1 MPAIAK
7 VNLASAEQDALMN
20 DYYSTMKAKVK
31 DMDKTGKNVTWRR
44 HFRVAM
50 CMSIG

>member
-1 MPAIAK
+1 MPTIEN
-7 VNLASAEQDALMN
+7 VSLASAEQDELMN

-50 CMSIG
+50 CMTIG